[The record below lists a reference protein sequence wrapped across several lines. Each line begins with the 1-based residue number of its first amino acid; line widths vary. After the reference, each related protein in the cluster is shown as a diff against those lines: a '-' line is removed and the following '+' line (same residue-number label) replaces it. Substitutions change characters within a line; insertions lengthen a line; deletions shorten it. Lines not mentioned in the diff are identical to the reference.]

1 MPNVATA
8 QPWACASDLIV
19 ARLTIDTM
27 HFGHTVPWLISISD
41 KERNGGCQRAR
52 SFQWLPEKCEGRR
65 KHGEHNEALEVS
77 IKRLDLLISPN
88 EYKDVHLFTSSF
100 SIHNLNRF
108 EASLYTW
115 ASNTPSYFP
124 ILIPHLEPPNMMLP
138 EKDDVIFFPR
148 QVGELVKIAWYQN
161 NQYCQAEY
169 YRTPAYVFKQTNK
182 LSNGRPMGEGF
193 RVDNDTKCE
202 KLAKTSINLQLPLFL
217 YVYLYKG
224 VTN

>member
-100 SIHNLNRF
+100 SIRILHCI
-108 EASLYTW
+108 EAPPYTCTFKT
-115 ASNTPSYFP
+115 SSYLPVLFS
-124 ILIPHLEPPNMMLP
+124 HSKPPNMMLP
-138 EKDDVIFFPR
+138 DIGDKIFFPR
-148 QVGELVKIAWYQN
+148 QQGELVKIAWYQK
-161 NQYCQAEY
+161 NQCCQAEY
-169 YRTPAYVFKQTNK
+169 YRTPAYVLKSLKKQ
-182 LSNGRPMGEGF
+182 SP
-193 RVDNDTKCE
+193 CE
-202 KLAKTSINLQLPLFL
+202 
-217 YVYLYKG
+217 
-224 VTN
+224 